1 MKLIESHANR
11 YYQLLESSWEETDW
25 SEIEAHVVL
34 DRMKNIL
41 DQLPA
46 AERQAHERII
56 GERRVVAESIG
67 RIDKEYGAIKSYTA
81 DRGFDSPENA
91 IDLEKLNIINGIC
104 PRSVSE
110 LEKRLADET
119 FRRLQT
125 RRDQPR
131 HE

>member
-56 GERRVVAESIG
+56 GERRVANK
-67 RIDKEYGAIKSYTA
+67 DKI
-81 DRGFDSPENA
+81 
-91 IDLEKLNIINGIC
+91 LNPTLPKNGLSHSC
-104 PRSVSE
+104 
-110 LEKRLADET
+110 KT
-119 FRRLQT
+119 G
-125 RRDQPR
+125 
-131 HE
+131 